1 MENRAAS
8 FKLKEMTI
16 TMTGAKRRLLERL
29 KREGPLTATEL
40 ARSLRLTD
48 VAVRQ
53 HLAALEVDGIVSQHP
68 EQPSGRGR
76 PSVRWSLT
84 ARAREFFPDRHAE
97 LTAGILQ
104 AAREAFG
111 PKGLDK
117 LVKIRVRDQL
127 ASYAE
132 ELAAAGPTLRKRI
145 EALARRR
152 TEEGYMAEVVKDG
165 RNGYLLIEHNC
176 PICEAA
182 QACTGLCDGELE
194 MFQQT
199 IGEGVQIERTE
210 HLIAGGDR
218 CVYRVRPLPTP
229 TPKTAP
235 D

>member
-1 MENRAAS
+1 MTAA
-8 FKLKEMTI
+8 TI
-16 TMTGAKRRLLERL
+16 TGAKHRLLERL
-29 KREGPLTATEL
+29 KREGALTANEL

-48 VAVRQ
+48 VAIRQ
-53 HLAALEVDGIVSQHP
+53 HLAVLEGEGIVSQHP

-84 ARAREFFPDRHAE
+84 TRAREFFPDRHAE
-97 LTAGILQ
+97 LTAGIIQ

-111 PKGLDK
+111 QKGLEK

-127 ASYAE
+127 ASYTE
-132 ELAAAGPTLRKRI
+132 ELAAAGSTLRKRV

-152 TEEGYMAEVVKDG
+152 TAEGYMAEIVNDG
-165 RNGYLLIEHNC
+165 RNGFLLIEHNC

-199 IGEGVQIERTE
+199 LGEGVHVERTE

-218 CVYRVRPLPTP
+218 CVYRIKP
-229 TPKTAP
+229 AA
-235 D
+235 

>member
-1 MENRAAS
+1 MTAA
-8 FKLKEMTI
+8 I
-16 TMTGAKRRLLERL
+16 TAGKRRLLERL
-29 KREGPLTATEL
+29 KREGPRTANDL
-40 ARSLRLTD
+40 ARSLGLTD

-53 HLAALEVDGIVSQHP
+53 HLTALEGEGIVDQHP
-68 EQPSGRGR
+68 EKPSGRGR

-97 LTAGILQ
+97 LTAGIIK

-111 PKGLDK
+111 PEGIER

-127 ASYAE
+127 DSYREDLACASGSLKAR
-132 ELAAAGPTLRKRI
+132 LD
-145 EALARRR
+145 ALAQRR
-152 TEEGYMAEVVKDG
+152 TEEGYMAEVVNDG
-165 RNGYLLIEHNC
+165 RNGFLLIEHNC

-199 IGEGVQIERTE
+199 LGEGVHVERTE

-218 CVYRVRPLPTP
+218 CVYRIKPAASR
-229 TPKTAP
+229 
-235 D
+235 